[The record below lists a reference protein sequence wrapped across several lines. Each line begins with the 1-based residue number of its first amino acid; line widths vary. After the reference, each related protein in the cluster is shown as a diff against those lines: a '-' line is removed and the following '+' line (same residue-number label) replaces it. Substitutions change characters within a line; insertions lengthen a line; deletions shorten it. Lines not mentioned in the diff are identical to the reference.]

1 MKKVFYLFTIILFCA
16 CSEQKEKDSNNEPSL
31 QERAE
36 ALAAEYTKSTLYVPD
51 SYDPVETKIDS
62 AFTSAIN
69 DIEIYVAASK
79 ILEYES
85 EHIYSILSSPT
96 ERESKKLQSYV
107 ELIKTRAAEKGN
119 EFCGWQIYHRCR
131 AKNKVGEPGFITA
144 LYITDKDLSEVTIA
158 YDLSDDN
165 PFEFNFDDYVELIE
179 GVIEGEYDTKY
190 QYDPDSY
197 IGFRNRDWHSSN
209 IFNGQVEAFEKQY
222 DDFYNDLDQYTGQS
236 DSDYDELEESAQ
248 NMMHDLMMEAEQWRE
263 DYLEDIDFTYDE
275 QYDYDDYTD
284 IDDIDIDLDIYSDL
298 DMLI

>member
-69 DIEIYVAASK
+69 DIEIYAAASK

-165 PFEFNFDDYVELIE
+165 PFEYNFDDYVELIE

-190 QYDPDSY
+190 QYDPYSY
-197 IGFRNRDWHSSN
+197 SRSIRKAIH
-209 IFNGQVEAFEKQY
+209 

-263 DYLEDIDFTYDE
+263 DYLEDVDFTYDE

>member
-1 MKKVFYLFTIILFCA
+1 MKKVVFLFAIILSCA
-16 CSEQKEKDSNNEPSL
+16 CTEQKDRNNEPSL
-31 QERAE
+31 QDRAE

-69 DIEIYVAASK
+69 DIEIYAAASE
-79 ILEYES
+79 ILEYEYK
-85 EHIYSILSSPT
+85 HRYSILSSPT

-179 GVIEGEYDTKY
+179 GVIDGEYDTKY
-190 QYDPDSY
+190 QYEPDSY
-197 IGFRNRDWHSSN
+197 IDFKIRDYHSSN
-209 IFNGQVEAFEKQY
+209 TYNEDVKTIKVLY
-222 DDFYNDLDQYTGQS
+222 DDFYNDLDQYTKQS

-248 NMMHDLMMEAEQWRE
+248 NMMHDLMMEAELWRE

-284 IDDIDIDLDIYSDL
+284 IDDIDIDLDIYSDVN
-298 DMLI
+298 MLI